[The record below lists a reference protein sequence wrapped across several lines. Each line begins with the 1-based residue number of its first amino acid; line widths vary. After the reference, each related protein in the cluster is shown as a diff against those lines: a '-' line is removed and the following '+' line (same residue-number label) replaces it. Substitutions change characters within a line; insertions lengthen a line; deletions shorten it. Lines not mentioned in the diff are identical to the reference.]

1 MPEFCRRLQ
10 REQIPH
16 RSTDRQCIP
25 PTWSC
30 VMLTLWFCHAAQR
43 RRTSCRPLTWQAI
56 AEQGHK
62 CISAT
67 KTLKPFVPSKPPAEC
82 HVAATAHTSA
92 LRETKKHRKTT
103 IIRRRAPI
111 LKYLTFFGLR
121 LLIPFLPGWQANFDD
136 VFLQPIAVFIGQQ
149 FAAAVGHAEG
159 VTAKKHRH
167 GVQEDRVS
175 ESIALR
181 LPKSYHLQ
189 RRLKNHLV
197 FENLLLVHLVPQN
210 CLVAISRKSRIE
222 GRFGLHP
229 WQFTGNVASDP
240 KSPIARNV
248 LPERLSPRRS
258 KLLYLVR
265 GFDECSCH

>member
-1 MPEFCRRLQ
+1 MS
-10 REQIPH
+10 H
-16 RSTDRQCIP
+16 HSTDRQCIP

-43 RRTSCRPLTWQAI
+43 RRTSGRPLTWQAI

-62 CISAT
+62 CTSAT

-82 HVAATAHTSA
+82 HFAATAHTSA

-103 IIRRRAPI
+103 ILRRRAPI

-121 LLIPFLPGWQANFDD
+121 LLIPLLPGWQANFND
-136 VFLQPIAVFIGQQ
+136 VLLQPIAVFIGQQ
-149 FAAAVGHAEG
+149 FAAAVRHAEG
-159 VTAKKHRH
+159 VTAKKHWH

-210 CLVAISRKSRIE
+210 CLVAISREISNRRKIRTAPLAIHRKCSFR
-222 GRFGLHP
+222 
-229 WQFTGNVASDP
+229 P
-240 KSPIARNV
+240 KEPHSTQ
-248 LPERLSPRRS
+248 RLA
-258 KLLYLVR
+258 
-265 GFDECSCH
+265 